1 MSVKLVGIFSP
12 LSGLSSEELGNLAMG
27 VIELVE
33 AADRITGSQSR
44 QTVMHAAPG
53 IRCRGLDFCSE
64 IKGISSRLPHFLCVQ
79 IDSYALISK

>member
-33 AADRITGSQSR
+33 AADRITGSQGR
-44 QTVMHAAPG
+44 QTVMHAPPG
-53 IRCRGLDFCSE
+53 IRCRGLDFLLGNQGHLFSFT
-64 IKGISSRLPHFLCVQ
+64 SFPARS
-79 IDSYALISK
+79 D